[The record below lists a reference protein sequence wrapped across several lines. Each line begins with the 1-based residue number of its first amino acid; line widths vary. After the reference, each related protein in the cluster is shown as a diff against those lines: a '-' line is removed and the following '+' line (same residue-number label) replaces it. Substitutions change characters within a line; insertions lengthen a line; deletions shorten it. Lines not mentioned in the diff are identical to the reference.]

1 MWYRRPGSWNLK
13 SARSRVGRR
22 FPRRYWSG
30 GETFQHIGLVLAPF
44 FYLGIYLLILQ
55 VAKAATRTTI
65 PLRTLALALSL
76 TILPI
81 AFVYNLA
88 HYFTLILV
96 RTPVLLLVLMMAYTI
111 LGLSVISLPF
121 ALTGRG

>member
-1 MWYRRPGSWNLK
+1 LR
-13 SARSRVGRR
+13 
-22 FPRRYWSG
+22 
-30 GETFQHIGLVLAPF
+30 I
-44 FYLGIYLLILQ
+44 LILQ
-55 VAKAATRTTI
+55 VAKVATRTTI

-96 RTPVLLLVLMMAYTI
+96 RTRYFRTCSPTHSDSNGI
-111 LGLSVISLPF
+111 H
-121 ALTGRG
+121 

>member
-1 MWYRRPGSWNLK
+1 
-13 SARSRVGRR
+13 
-22 FPRRYWSG
+22 
-30 GETFQHIGLVLAPF
+30 LVLAPF

-55 VAKAATRTTI
+55 IAKVATRTTI

-111 LGLSVISLPF
+111 LGLWVISLPF